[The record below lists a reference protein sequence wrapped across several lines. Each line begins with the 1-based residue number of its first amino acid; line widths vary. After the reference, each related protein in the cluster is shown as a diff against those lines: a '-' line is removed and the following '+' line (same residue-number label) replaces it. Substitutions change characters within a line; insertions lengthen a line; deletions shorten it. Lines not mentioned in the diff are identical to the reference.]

1 MATRRRRN
9 KKVSAKETVQQKQEP
24 VVIETPVEIVEQ
36 PVAQQE
42 AVVTEPVKEEV
53 VVTPVAEETTQDSS
67 KKEKEYVIAKPML
80 FTGDIK
86 DLIPD
91 GMNNGLNNPALEIP
105 QQWQQQQNI
114 QQPQPVQ
121 QTIAQVEVQ
130 NPQAMGSEQKAALE
144 QSIQAKKEE
153 EAKMVKQDQLD
164 QINETKIEKQEAEQM
179 EQVNKLEAL
188 IGAKIAEAGN
198 AQQEEKSL
206 KDAFVEGAVIGI
218 GAGVGTVA
226 GIYVAD
232 KAIGAFEE
240 WRNTKD
246 AAEETSK
253 LISGLL

>member
-9 KKVSAKETVQQKQEP
+9 KKVSAKETVQQQEP

-42 AVVTEPVKEEV
+42 AVVTEPIKEEE

-67 KKEKEYVIAKPML
+67 KKEKGYVIAKPML

>member
-9 KKVSAKETVQQKQEP
+9 KKVSAKETVQQQEP

-42 AVVTEPVKEEV
+42 AVVTEPVKEE

-105 QQWQQQQNI
+105 QQWQQQNI
-114 QQPQPVQ
+114 QQPQPIQ

>member
-9 KKVSAKETVQQKQEP
+9 KKVSAKETVQQQEP

-42 AVVTEPVKEEV
+42 TTVATEPVKEEV
-53 VVTPVAEETTQDSS
+53 VATPVAEETTQDSS

-105 QQWQQQQNI
+105 QQWQQQNI

>member
-1 MATRRRRN
+1 METRRRRN
-9 KKVSAKETVQQKQEP
+9 KKVSAKETVQQQEP
-24 VVIETPVEIVEQ
+24 VVIETPVEVVVEQ
-36 PVAQQE
+36 PVAQQQE
-42 AVVTEPVKEEV
+42 TVATEPVKEEV
-53 VVTPVAEETTQDSS
+53 VTTPVAEETTQDSS
-67 KKEKEYVIAKPML
+67 QKGYVIAKPML

-105 QQWQQQQNI
+105 QQWQQQNI
-114 QQPQPVQ
+114 QQQPQPVQ

-164 QINETKIEKQEAEQM
+164 QLNETKIEKQEAEQM

-188 IGAKIAEAGN
+188 ISAKIAEAGN
-198 AQQEEKSL
+198 TQQEEKSL

-253 LISGLL
+253 LVAGLL

>member
-9 KKVSAKETVQQKQEP
+9 KKVSAKETVQQQEP
-24 VVIETPVEIVEQ
+24 VVIETPVEVVVEQ
-36 PVAQQE
+36 PVAQQK
-42 AVVTEPVKEEV
+42 AVVTEPVKEET

-67 KKEKEYVIAKPML
+67 KDKGYVIAKPML

-105 QQWQQQQNI
+105 QQWQQQNI
-114 QQPQPVQ
+114 QQPQPVQQ

-153 EAKMVKQDQLD
+153 EAKMVKQEQLD
-164 QINETKIEKQEAEQM
+164 KVNEGKM
-179 EQVNKLEAL
+179 EQQEVNEMEQLNKLEAL

-198 AQQEEKSL
+198 VQQEEKSL
-206 KDAFVEGAVIGI
+206 KEAFVEGAVIGI

>member
-9 KKVSAKETVQQKQEP
+9 KKVSAKETVQQQEP

-42 AVVTEPVKEEV
+42 TVATEPVKEEV
-53 VVTPVAEETTQDSS
+53 VATPVAEETTQDSS

-105 QQWQQQQNI
+105 QQWQQQNI

-144 QSIQAKKEE
+144 QSIALKKEE
-153 EAKMVKQDQLD
+153 QQMVKQDQLD

>member
-9 KKVSAKETVQQKQEP
+9 KKVSAKETVQQQEP
-24 VVIETPVEIVEQ
+24 VVIETPVEIVE

-42 AVVTEPVKEEV
+42 TVATEPIKEEV
-53 VVTPVAEETTQDSS
+53 VATPVAEETTQDSS
-67 KKEKEYVIAKPML
+67 QKGYVIAKPML

-105 QQWQQQQNI
+105 QQWQQQNI
-114 QQPQPVQ
+114 QQQSQPVQ

-153 EAKMVKQDQLD
+153 EAKMVKQEQLD
-164 QINETKIEKQEAEQM
+164 QLNETKIEKQEAEQM

-188 IGAKIAEAGN
+188 ISAKIAEAGN

-253 LISGLL
+253 LVAGLL

>member
-9 KKVSAKETVQQKQEP
+9 KKVSAKETVQQQEP

-42 AVVTEPVKEEV
+42 AVVTEPIKEEE
-53 VVTPVAEETTQDSS
+53 VVTPVAEETTQDFS
-67 KKEKEYVIAKPML
+67 KKEYIIAKPML

-105 QQWQQQQNI
+105 QQWQQQQSI

-144 QSIQAKKEE
+144 QSIALKKEE
-153 EAKMVKQDQLD
+153 QQMVKQEQLD
-164 QINETKIEKQEAEQM
+164 RVNEAKIEQQE
-179 EQVNKLEAL
+179 VNEMNEVSKLEAL

-198 AQQEEKSL
+198 VQQEEKSL

-253 LISGLL
+253 LVAGLL

>member
-9 KKVSAKETVQQKQEP
+9 KKVSAKETVQQQEP

-42 AVVTEPVKEEV
+42 TTVATEPVKEEV
-53 VVTPVAEETTQDSS
+53 VATPVAEETTQDSS

-105 QQWQQQQNI
+105 QQWQQQNI

-121 QTIAQVEVQ
+121 QTIAQVEVK

-144 QSIQAKKEE
+144 QSIALKKEE
-153 EAKMVKQDQLD
+153 QQMVKQDQLD
-164 QINETKIEKQEAEQM
+164 QINENKIEKQEAEQM

-198 AQQEEKSL
+198 VQQEEKSL

-253 LISGLL
+253 LVAGLL

>member
-9 KKVSAKETVQQKQEP
+9 KKVSAKETVQQQEP

-42 AVVTEPVKEEV
+42 TVATEPVKEEV
-53 VVTPVAEETTQDSS
+53 VATPVAEETTQDSS
-67 KKEKEYVIAKPML
+67 KKEYIIAKPML

-144 QSIQAKKEE
+144 QSIALKKEE
-153 EAKMVKQDQLD
+153 QQMVKQDQLD

-198 AQQEEKSL
+198 VQQEEKSL

-246 AAEETSK
+246 TAEETSK

>member
-9 KKVSAKETVQQKQEP
+9 KKVSAKETVQQQEP

-42 AVVTEPVKEEV
+42 TVATEPIKEEV
-53 VVTPVAEETTQDSS
+53 VATPVAEETTQDSS

-105 QQWQQQQNI
+105 QQWQQQNI

-198 AQQEEKSL
+198 SQQEEKSL
-206 KDAFVEGAVIGI
+206 KDAFIEGAVIGI

-246 AAEETSK
+246 AAEEASK
-253 LISGLL
+253 LIAGLL

>member
-9 KKVSAKETVQQKQEP
+9 KKVSAKETVQQQEP

-36 PVAQQE
+36 PPVAQQT
-42 AVVTEPVKEEV
+42 VTEPVKEETV
-53 VVTPVAEETTQDSS
+53 TTPVAEETTQDSS
-67 KKEKEYVIAKPML
+67 KKEYVIAKPML

-105 QQWQQQQNI
+105 QF
-114 QQPQPVQ
+114 QQPQPVQQ

-153 EAKMVKQDQLD
+153 EAKMVKQEQLD
-164 QINETKIEKQEAEQM
+164 QVNETKM
-179 EQVNKLEAL
+179 EQQEVKEMNEVSKLEAL

-198 AQQEEKSL
+198 VQQEEKSL
-206 KDAFVEGAVIGI
+206 KDAFIEGAVIGI

>member
-9 KKVSAKETVQQKQEP
+9 KKVSAKETVQQQEP

-42 AVVTEPVKEEV
+42 TVATEPVKEEV
-53 VVTPVAEETTQDSS
+53 VATPVAEETTQDSS
-67 KKEKEYVIAKPML
+67 KEKEYVIAKPML

-105 QQWQQQQNI
+105 QQWQQQNI

>member
-9 KKVSAKETVQQKQEP
+9 KKVSAKETVQQQEP

-42 AVVTEPVKEEV
+42 TTVATEPVKEEV
-53 VVTPVAEETTQDSS
+53 VATPVAEETTQDSS
-67 KKEKEYVIAKPML
+67 KEKGYVIAKPML

-188 IGAKIAEAGN
+188 IGAKIAEAGKVE
-198 AQQEEKSL
+198 QEEKSL

-253 LISGLL
+253 LVAGLL

>member
-1 MATRRRRN
+1 MATHRRRN
-9 KKVSAKETVQQKQEP
+9 KKVSAKETVQQQEP

-42 AVVTEPVKEEV
+42 TTVATEPVKEVV

-67 KKEKEYVIAKPML
+67 KKEYIIAKPML

>member
-9 KKVSAKETVQQKQEP
+9 KKVSAKETVQQQEP
-24 VVIETPVEIVEQ
+24 VVIETPVEVVVEQ

-42 AVVTEPVKEEV
+42 PVVTEVKEEV
-53 VVTPVAEETTQDSS
+53 VATPVAEETTQDSS

-91 GMNNGLNNPALEIP
+91 GMNNGLNNPALEVP
-105 QQWQQQQNI
+105 QQWQQQNI

-144 QSIQAKKEE
+144 QSITLKKEE
-153 EAKMVKQDQLD
+153 QQQMVKQDQLD

-226 GIYVAD
+226 SIYVAD

-253 LISGLL
+253 LIAGLL

>member
-9 KKVSAKETVQQKQEP
+9 KKVSAKETVQQQEP

-42 AVVTEPVKEEV
+42 EPVVTEPVKEE

-105 QQWQQQQNI
+105 QQWQQQNI
-114 QQPQPVQ
+114 QQPQPAQ

-144 QSIQAKKEE
+144 QSIALKKEE
-153 EAKMVKQDQLD
+153 QQQMVKQDQLD

-253 LISGLL
+253 LIAGLL

>member
-9 KKVSAKETVQQKQEP
+9 KKVSAKETVQQQEP
-24 VVIETPVEIVEQ
+24 VVIETPVEVVVEQ
-36 PVAQQE
+36 PVAQQQQE
-42 AVVTEPVKEEV
+42 TVATEPVKEEV
-53 VVTPVAEETTQDSS
+53 VTTPVAEETTQDSS
-67 KKEKEYVIAKPML
+67 KEKGYVIAKPML

-105 QQWQQQQNI
+105 QQWQQQNI

-153 EAKMVKQDQLD
+153 EAKMLKQEQLD
-164 QINETKIEKQEAEQM
+164 QLNETKIEKQEAEQM

>member
-9 KKVSAKETVQQKQEP
+9 KKVSAKETVQQQEP

-42 AVVTEPVKEEV
+42 TVVTEPVKEEV
-53 VVTPVAEETTQDSS
+53 VTPAAEETTQDSS

-144 QSIQAKKEE
+144 QSIALKKEE
-153 EAKMVKQDQLD
+153 QQMVKQDQLD
-164 QINETKIEKQEAEQM
+164 QINENKIEKQEAEQM

-188 IGAKIAEAGN
+188 ISAKIAEAGN
-198 AQQEEKSL
+198 VQQEEKSL
-206 KDAFVEGAVIGI
+206 KDSFVEGAVIGI

>member
-1 MATRRRRN
+1 MATRRN
-9 KKVSAKETVQQKQEP
+9 KKVSAKETVQQQEP
-24 VVIETPVEIVEQ
+24 VVIETPVEVVVEQ

-42 AVVTEPVKEEV
+42 AVVTEPVKEET

-67 KKEKEYVIAKPML
+67 KKEKGYVIAKPML

-105 QQWQQQQNI
+105 QQWQQQNI

-153 EAKMVKQDQLD
+153 EAKMVKQEQLD
-164 QINETKIEKQEAEQM
+164 RVNEAKIEQQEVNEM
-179 EQVNKLEAL
+179 NEMNKLEAL

-198 AQQEEKSL
+198 TQQEEKSL

-253 LISGLL
+253 LIAGLL

>member
-9 KKVSAKETVQQKQEP
+9 KKVSAKETVQQQEP

-42 AVVTEPVKEEV
+42 TVATEPVKEEV
-53 VVTPVAEETTQDSS
+53 VATPVAEETTQDSS
-67 KKEKEYVIAKPML
+67 KKEYVIAKPML

-105 QQWQQQQNI
+105 QQWQQQNI

>member
-9 KKVSAKETVQQKQEP
+9 KKVSAKETVQQQEP

-42 AVVTEPVKEEV
+42 TVATEPVKEEV

-67 KKEKEYVIAKPML
+67 KKEYVIAKPML

-105 QQWQQQQNI
+105 QQWQQQNI

-198 AQQEEKSL
+198 AQQEEKGL

>member
-9 KKVSAKETVQQKQEP
+9 KKVSAKETVQQQEP
-24 VVIETPVEIVEQ
+24 VVIETPVEVVVEQ

-42 AVVTEPVKEEV
+42 TVVTEPVKEEV
-53 VVTPVAEETTQDSS
+53 VTSVAEETTQDSS

>member
-9 KKVSAKETVQQKQEP
+9 KKVSAKETVQQQEP

-42 AVVTEPVKEEV
+42 AVVTEPIKEEE

-105 QQWQQQQNI
+105 QQWQQQNI

-144 QSIQAKKEE
+144 QSIALKKEE

>member
-1 MATRRRRN
+1 MATRSRRRN
-9 KKVSAKETVQQKQEP
+9 KNVSVHKPVRQQEP
-24 VVIETPVEIVEQ
+24 VVIETPVEIEQ
-36 PVAQQE
+36 PVAQQQTV
-42 AVVTEPVKEEV
+42 ATEEVKEEV
-53 VVTPVAEETTQDSS
+53 VATPVVEETTQDSS
-67 KKEKEYVIAKPML
+67 KKEYAIAKPML

-105 QQWQQQQNI
+105 QQYQQNI
-114 QQPQPVQ
+114 QQPPVQ

-144 QSIQAKKEE
+144 QSIALKKEE
-153 EAKMVKQDQLD
+153 EQKMVKQEQLD
-164 QINETKIEKQEAEQM
+164 QFNEAKIEKQE
-179 EQVNKLEAL
+179 VNEMNEMSKLEAL
-188 IGAKIAEAGN
+188 IGAKIAEASN
-198 AQQEEKSL
+198 VQQEEKTL
-206 KDAFVEGAVIGI
+206 KDAFVEGAVIGL

-246 AAEETSK
+246 AAEETAN

>member
-9 KKVSAKETVQQKQEP
+9 KKVSAKEIVQQQEP

-42 AVVTEPVKEEV
+42 TTVATEPVKEEV
-53 VVTPVAEETTQDSS
+53 VTTPVAEETTQDSS

-105 QQWQQQQNI
+105 QQWQQQNI

>member
-9 KKVSAKETVQQKQEP
+9 KKVSAKETVQQQEP

-42 AVVTEPVKEEV
+42 TTVATEPVKEEV
-53 VVTPVAEETTQDSS
+53 VATPVAEETTQDSS

-105 QQWQQQQNI
+105 QQWQQQNI

-121 QTIAQVEVQ
+121 QTIAQVEIQ

>member
-9 KKVSAKETVQQKQEP
+9 KKTAKETVQQQEP

-42 AVVTEPVKEEV
+42 TVVTEPVKEEV
-53 VVTPVAEETTQDSS
+53 VTTPVAEETTQDSS

-91 GMNNGLNNPALEIP
+91 GLNNGLNNPALEIP
-105 QQWQQQQNI
+105 QQWQQQNI
-114 QQPQPVQ
+114 QQPQPVQQ

-153 EAKMVKQDQLD
+153 EAKMVKQEQLD
-164 QINETKIEKQEAEQM
+164 QVNEAKM
-179 EQVNKLEAL
+179 EQQEVKEMNDVSKLEAL

-198 AQQEEKSL
+198 VQQEEKSL

>member
-9 KKVSAKETVQQKQEP
+9 KKVSAKETVQQQEP

-53 VVTPVAEETTQDSS
+53 VTPAAEETTQDSS

-105 QQWQQQQNI
+105 QQWQQQNI

-164 QINETKIEKQEAEQM
+164 QNETKIEKQEAEQM

>member
-9 KKVSAKETVQQKQEP
+9 KKVSAKETVQQQEP
-24 VVIETPVEIVEQ
+24 VVIETPVEVVVEQ

-42 AVVTEPVKEEV
+42 TTVATEPVKEEV
-53 VVTPVAEETTQDSS
+53 VATPVAEETTQDSS
-67 KKEKEYVIAKPML
+67 KKEYVIAKPML

-253 LISGLL
+253 LIAGLL

>member
-9 KKVSAKETVQQKQEP
+9 KKVSAKETVQQQEP

-42 AVVTEPVKEEV
+42 AVVTEPDKEET
-53 VVTPVAEETTQDSS
+53 VVTPVTEETTQDSS

-105 QQWQQQQNI
+105 QQWQQQNI

>member
-9 KKVSAKETVQQKQEP
+9 KKVSAKETVQQQEP

-42 AVVTEPVKEEV
+42 AVVIEPVKEET

-67 KKEKEYVIAKPML
+67 KDKGYVIAKPML

-105 QQWQQQQNI
+105 QFQQQNI

-153 EAKMVKQDQLD
+153 ESKMVKQEQLD
-164 QINETKIEKQEAEQM
+164 RVNETKIEKQEAEQM

-206 KDAFVEGAVIGI
+206 KDSFVEGAVIGI

-253 LISGLL
+253 LIAGLL

>member
-9 KKVSAKETVQQKQEP
+9 KKVSAKETVQQQEP
-24 VVIETPVEIVEQ
+24 VVIETPVEVVVEQ
-36 PVAQQE
+36 PVAQE
-42 AVVTEPVKEEV
+42 TVATEPVKEEV
-53 VVTPVAEETTQDSS
+53 VTTPVAEETTQDSS

-105 QQWQQQQNI
+105 QQWQQQNI

-144 QSIQAKKEE
+144 QSIALKKEE
-153 EAKMVKQDQLD
+153 QQQMIKQDQLD

>member
-9 KKVSAKETVQQKQEP
+9 KKVSAKETVQQQEP

-42 AVVTEPVKEEV
+42 TVATEPVKEEV
-53 VVTPVAEETTQDSS
+53 VATPVAEETTQDSS

-105 QQWQQQQNI
+105 QQWQQQNI

-144 QSIQAKKEE
+144 QSIALKKEE
-153 EAKMVKQDQLD
+153 QQMVKQDQLD
-164 QINETKIEKQEAEQM
+164 QINENKIEKQEAEQM

-188 IGAKIAEAGN
+188 IGAKIAEAGKVE
-198 AQQEEKSL
+198 QEEKSL

-253 LISGLL
+253 LVAGLL

>member
-1 MATRRRRN
+1 MATRRCRN
-9 KKVSAKETVQQKQEP
+9 KKVSAKETVQQQEP

-42 AVVTEPVKEEV
+42 AAATEPVKEEV
-53 VVTPVAEETTQDSS
+53 VATPVAEETTQDSS
-67 KKEKEYVIAKPML
+67 KKEKEYVITKPML

-144 QSIQAKKEE
+144 QSIALKKEE
-153 EAKMVKQDQLD
+153 QQQMVKQDQLD
-164 QINETKIEKQEAEQM
+164 KINETKIEKQEAEQM

>member
-1 MATRRRRN
+1 MATRRRKN
-9 KKVSAKETVQQKQEP
+9 KKVSAKETVQQQEP

-42 AVVTEPVKEEV
+42 AVVTEPVKEE

-105 QQWQQQQNI
+105 QQWQQQNI

>member
-9 KKVSAKETVQQKQEP
+9 KKVSAKETVQQQEP

-42 AVVTEPVKEEV
+42 TVATEPVKEEV
-53 VVTPVAEETTQDSS
+53 VATPVAEETTQDSS

-105 QQWQQQQNI
+105 QQWQQQNI

-153 EAKMVKQDQLD
+153 QQQMVKQDQLD
-164 QINETKIEKQEAEQM
+164 KVNEAKIEQQEVNEM
-179 EQVNKLEAL
+179 NEMNKLEAL

-253 LISGLL
+253 LIAGLL

>member
-9 KKVSAKETVQQKQEP
+9 KKVSAKETVQQQEP

-42 AVVTEPVKEEV
+42 AVVTEPVKEET

-105 QQWQQQQNI
+105 QQWQQQSI

-144 QSIQAKKEE
+144 QSIALKKEE
-153 EAKMVKQDQLD
+153 QQQMVKQDKLD

-198 AQQEEKSL
+198 VQQEEKSL

>member
-9 KKVSAKETVQQKQEP
+9 KKVSAKET
-24 VVIETPVEIVEQ
+24 VEIVEQ

-42 AVVTEPVKEEV
+42 AVVTEPIKEEE

-105 QQWQQQQNI
+105 QQWQQQNI

-144 QSIQAKKEE
+144 QSIALKKEE
-153 EAKMVKQDQLD
+153 QQQMVKQDQLD

-253 LISGLL
+253 LIAGLL

>member
-9 KKVSAKETVQQKQEP
+9 KKVSAKETVQRQEA

-42 AVVTEPVKEEV
+42 TVVTEPVKEEV
-53 VVTPVAEETTQDSS
+53 VATPVAEETTQDSS
-67 KKEKEYVIAKPML
+67 KEKGYIIAKPML

-105 QQWQQQQNI
+105 QQWQ